1 MLNNKY
7 FVSYGSIN
15 QNTNILQ
22 QGYYKIP
29 VFINLIYDEKS
40 STFYVCYR
48 YAHCL

>member
-22 QGYYKIP
+22 QGYYKNTGIHKL
-29 VFINLIYDEKS
+29 NLS
-40 STFYVCYR
+40 
-48 YAHCL
+48 